1 MNTTLKYGL
10 ILGLLCSAWT
20 YVLGFTGWY
29 IDPVLMNLFFV
40 VILIEIVI
48 LYCGLNESAT
58 TKTYGGQVVNGL
70 LISVYG
76 GVIIFVSSMI
86 FTSVVF
92 PDYYNDLN
100 TVYTEMMRAEGLSE
114 QDIAKAIQAN
124 AVTQTPFIGALMGFV
139 GTVGTA
145 LVASLIIAIFKRK
158 K

>member
-20 YVLGFTGWY
+20 YVLCFTGWY
-29 IDPVLMNLFFV
+29 IDPVMMNMFYA
-40 VILIEIVI
+40 VILIEIII
-48 LYCGLNESAT
+48 LYFALKETAT

-70 LISVYG
+70 LVSVYG
-76 GVIIFVSSMI
+76 GIIIFVSSMI

-92 PDYYNDLN
+92 PNYFSDLN
-100 TVYTEMMRAEGLSE
+100 AAYTEMMSGQGMSE
-114 QDIAKAIQAN
+114 EEITKAIQAM
-124 AVTQTPFIGALMGFV
+124 ASTQTPFMGAIMGFV

-145 LVASLIIAIFKRK
+145 LVASLVIAIFKRK